1 MNVQSSE
8 AIQNET
14 SSARYLDKDLV
25 LELLADDQDLV
36 RSLLAA
42 YLQVSPGEI
51 AALKQAIITD
61 DRRDVV
67 VRAHRLRGSLRYLGA
82 RDLEDMLLEIEAAAN
97 QAQPQELLT
106 SYHFFHAAAHTLE
119 QEIRHW
125 QSQLRQTAA

>member
-1 MNVQSSE
+1 MNTQP
-8 AIQNET
+8 
-14 SSARYLDKDLV
+14 LDTHQEKPVAPPCLDQAHV
-25 LELLADDQDLV
+25 LELLADDIVLV
-36 RSLLAA
+36 QSLLTA

-97 QAQPQELLT
+97 QAQPQELLN